1 MIEKMKSKIQ
11 QSVLGG
17 ILGTAVMT
25 MVMFIAPLMGM
36 PKMNPAAMLSAMM
49 GIPIVVGWVMHFMI
63 GIVFGLGYVFV
74 LEKWVRR
81 INSRLLKG
89 AIFGFAVF
97 IFAQVMM
104 AVMGAVMDGM
114 PSPEGNMLLIMM
126 GSIIGHVVYG
136 IVTVQFIK
144 N

>member
-1 MIEKMKSKIQ
+1 MKSKIQ
-11 QSVLGG
+11 QSVVGG
-17 ILGTAVMT
+17 IIGTAVMT
-25 MVMFIAPLMGM
+25 MVMFVTPLMGM
-36 PKMNPAAMLSAMM
+36 PKMNPAAMLSAIM
-49 GIPIVVGWVMHFMI
+49 GMPIVIGWIMHFMI
-63 GIVFGLGYVFV
+63 GVVFGIGYVFV
-74 LEKWVRR
+74 FEKWVRK

-104 AVMGAVMDGM
+104 AVMGAIMGGM

>member
-1 MIEKMKSKIQ
+1 MKSKIQ
-11 QSVLGG
+11 QSVVGG
-17 ILGTAVMT
+17 IIGTAVMT
-25 MVMFIAPLMGM
+25 MVMFVAPLMGM
-36 PKMNPAAMLSAMM
+36 PKMNPAAMLSAIM
-49 GIPIVVGWVMHFMI
+49 GMPIVIGWIMHFMI
-63 GIVFGLGYVFV
+63 GVVFGLGYVLVF
-74 LEKWVRR
+74 EKWVRK

-104 AVMGAVMDGM
+104 AVMGAIMGGM

-136 IVTVQFIK
+136 IVTVQFMSPV
-144 N
+144 

>member
-11 QSVLGG
+11 QSVVGG
-17 ILGTAVMT
+17 IIGTAVMT
-25 MVMFIAPLMGM
+25 MVMFVAPMMGM

-49 GIPIVVGWVMHFMI
+49 GMPIVIGWIMHFMI
-63 GIVFGLGYVFV
+63 GVVFGLGYVFV
-74 LEKWVRR
+74 FEKWVRK
-81 INSRLLKG
+81 INNRVLKG

-104 AVMGAVMDGM
+104 AVMGVIMGGM
-114 PSPEGNMLLIMM
+114 PSPEGNILLIMM

-136 IVTVQFIK
+136 VVTVQFIK